1 MADVK
6 MSIRVPLEA
15 FTSIYFSVS
24 LLVSPKSEALLSLY
38 CESAKLS
45 LGPRVE
51 LFPPSN
57 EEPYEPEYYIKLS
70 DS

>member
-1 MADVK
+1 

-38 CESAKLS
+38 YESAKLS